1 MAAAIDREVRRFVED
16 AYERAKE
23 IYRNT
28 GIAQDVVNA
37 LLEHE
42 TLDREHF
49 RDLMGDEYRHR
60 LIESQRRYRSLRSSP
75 SVAAVRTEEQESSRR
90 SEAAFDGKQPKP
102 AVNKLG

>member
-23 IYRNT
+23 ILSKHRDKL
-28 GIAQDVVNA
+28 QDVVNA

-49 RDLMGDEYRHR
+49 RDLMGDEYRPHAVDR
-60 LIESQRRYRSLRSSP
+60 APTAVPEPSEQP
-75 SVAAVRTEEQESSRR
+75 ESVAAVRTEEQPAFR
-90 SEAAFDGKQPKP
+90 SC
-102 AVNKLG
+102 L